1 MRDRVKELQLCAQDI
16 AANTDNLLVEPEEIE
31 LWPIAD
37 DNSKDAIEE
46 MAEKFGETPE
56 QVKEYM
62 SKITLDDINRAF
74 QDFRDAMVATRGE

>member
-1 MRDRVKELQLCAQDI
+1 MKDRVKELQLCAQDI
-16 AANTDNLLVEPEEIE
+16 ATNADKLLTEPEEIE
-31 LWPIAD
+31 LWPIAE
-37 DNSKDAIEE
+37 DNSRNAIEE

-62 SKITLDDINRAF
+62 SKITLEDIHRAF